1 MAAVS
6 AVIPASTRCLLL
18 AAAGVLGPAM
28 AQQATPQVDVT
39 GKAADYDARRDDTAM
54 KLVVARADIAR
65 YGDTALPDVLK
76 RIPGVTVVN
85 TGRSVE
91 VRMRGLGSGYTQ
103 ILLDGQR
110 TPPGFALEDL
120 APDTVERIEVMRAPT
135 AEFSTQAVAGTINI
149 VLRSARKARLK
160 PKREAKLGYLAGGDF
175 KGPSATLD
183 LSGNV
188 DGDEKRGAYSLA
200 ANVNHES
207 FDRHFSGFQDNTRP
221 DGSVDLLRRT
231 GVAEDGHINRYSIN
245 PKLEWTLDGG
255 DTLSWQTLVNG
266 NRFRNHAHARV
277 DTAIGAPPQVPDLRS
292 TVASENATLKSDLR
306 WTHAFDAA
314 TKLEATAGIE
324 GSHQDNEGTGIGAD
338 AAGLPA
344 TDQRTRLKG
353 RERGVAS
360 TGKLTKSL
368 DGGHVLAAGW
378 DGGVRWRDETRTER
392 DAVRPLPPTLPP
404 TLPADEV
411 SDGRLVRLALYAQ
424 DEWTIDKAWS
434 VYLGARWEGI
444 RTDAA
449 GNTFAA
455 TRVHSSVWSPIAQV
469 LRKVPGSK
477 GDQLRLALSRT
488 YKAPELASLLPRR
501 QTWENNDATEADYLG
516 NPRLQPELAWGVDA
530 AWEHYWAEGAMASL
544 STSWRR
550 IGNYTGNRVYFDGY
564 RWVFTPENVGR
575 AESRSLELDTKFPI
589 KALALDVRANVA
601 RNWSRVDAVPGPDNR
616 MEQQIPLTANVG
628 LDWKGKAW
636 SAGGS
641 VAFRAAAP
649 VTSGIDRATYLPA
662 RRDLEAY
669 AVWKAAPKVQ
679 LRLALQN
686 ILREDDG
693 FEVKYIDPVAGVQ
706 KRRWTYPGEVKLRTT
721 LETAF

>member
-1 MAAVS
+1 MVGIS
-6 AVIPASTRCLLL
+6 TASRCVLL
-18 AAAGVLGPAM
+18 AAAGVVGPAM
-28 AQQATPQVDVT
+28 AQQATPQVEVT
-39 GKAADYDARRDDTAM
+39 GKAADYDPRRDDTAM
-54 KLVVARADIAR
+54 KFVVGRDDIAR
-65 YGDTALPDVLK
+65 YGDTGLFDVLK

-103 ILLDGQR
+103 VLLDGQR
-110 TPPGFALEDL
+110 TPPGFSLEDL

-149 VLRSARKARLK
+149 VLRSARKARAK

-183 LSGNV
+183 LSGS
-188 DGDEKRGAYSLA
+188 GYALA

-207 FDRHFSGFQDNTRP
+207 FDRHFFGFQDNTRP
-221 DGSVDLLRRT
+221 DGGVDLLRRT
-231 GVAEDGHINRYSIN
+231 DVAEDGHINRYSIN

-266 NRFRNHAHARV
+266 NRFRNHAHALV
-277 DTAIGAPPQVPDLRS
+277 ATAIGAPPQVPDLRS

-306 WTHAFDAA
+306 WTHAFDSG
-314 TKLEATAGIE
+314 TKLETKVGIE
-324 GSHQDNEGTGIGAD
+324 GAHQETESSGIGAD

-344 TDQRTRLKG
+344 TDQRIRLKG
-353 RERGVAS
+353 RERGVDS
-360 TGKLTKSL
+360 TGKLTKTL

-378 DGGVRWRDETRTER
+378 DGGMRWRDETRTER
-392 DAVRPLPPTLPP
+392 DAVRPLPPTLP
-404 TLPADEV
+404 ADEV
-411 SDGRLVRLALYAQ
+411 SDGRLARLALYAQ
-424 DEWTIDKAWS
+424 DEWTLDQAWS
-434 VYLGARWEGI
+434 VYLGTRWEGI
-444 RTDAA
+444 HTDAA
-449 GNTFAA
+449 GNTFAT
-455 TRVHSSVWSPIAQV
+455 TRVRSSVWSPIAQV
-469 LRKVPGSK
+469 LWKVPGSK
-477 GDQLRLALSRT
+477 GDQLRLAVSRT
-488 YKAPELASLLPRR
+488 YKAPELANLLPRR
-501 QTWENNDATEADYLG
+501 QTWENNDATEADYIG

-530 AWEHYWAEGAMASL
+530 AWEHYWAEGAMVSL
-544 STSWRR
+544 ATSWRR

-564 RWVFTPENVGR
+564 RWIFMPENVGR
-575 AESRSLELDTKFPI
+575 ADSRSLELDTKFPI

-601 RNWSRVDAVPGPDNR
+601 RNWSRVDDVPGPDNR

-628 LDWKGKAW
+628 LDWKGGAW

-641 VAFRAAAP
+641 FAFRAAAP
-649 VTSGIDRATYLPA
+649 VSSSIDRATYLPA

-669 AVWKAAPKVQ
+669 AVWKMAPTVQ
-679 LRLALQN
+679 LRVALAN

-706 KRRWTYPGEVKLRTT
+706 KRSWRYPGNIKLRTT
-721 LETAF
+721 LETVF

>member
-1 MAAVS
+1 MAGIPVS
-6 AVIPASTRCLLL
+6 SRCFVL
-18 AAAGVLGPAM
+18 AAAGIIGPAM
-28 AQQATPQVDVT
+28 AQQATTQVEVK
-39 GKAADYDARRDDTAM
+39 GKASDYDARRDDTAM
-54 KLVVARADIAR
+54 KLVVGREDIER
-65 YGDTALPDVLK
+65 YGDTGLFDVL
-76 RIPGVTVVN
+76 RRVPGVTVVN

-103 ILLDGQR
+103 ILLDGER
-110 TPPGFALEDL
+110 TPPGFSLEDL

-149 VLRSARKARLK
+149 VLRSARKARAT

-183 LSGNV
+183 MSANG
-188 DGDEKRGAYSLA
+188 ERSAYSLA

-207 FDRHFSGFQDNTRP
+207 FDRHFFGFQDNTRP
-221 DGSVDLLRRT
+221 NGSVDLLRRT
-231 GVAEDGHINRYSIN
+231 DVAEDGHINRYSIN

-255 DTLSWQTLVNG
+255 DTLAWQTLVNG
-266 NRFRNHAHARV
+266 NRFRNHAHALV
-277 DTAIGAPPQVPDLRS
+277 ATSIGAPPQVPDLRS

-306 WTHAFDAA
+306 WTHALAA
-314 TKLEATAGIE
+314 GAKLEAKVGIE
-324 GSHQDNEGTGIGAD
+324 GAHQDMESAAIGAD

-344 TDQRTRLKG
+344 TDQRIRLKG
-353 RERGVAS
+353 RERGVDS
-360 TGKLTKSL
+360 TGKLTKTL
-368 DGGHVLAAGW
+368 DGGHVRAAGW
-378 DGGVRWRDETRTER
+378 DGGMRWRDETRTER
-392 DAVRPLPPTLPP
+392 DAVRPLPPTLP
-404 TLPADEV
+404 ADEV
-411 SDGRLVRLALYAQ
+411 SDGRLARLALYAQ

-449 GNTFAA
+449 GNTFAT
-455 TRVHSSVWSPIAQV
+455 TRVRSSVWSPIAQV
-469 LRKVPGSK
+469 LWKIPNSK
-477 GDQLRLALSRT
+477 GDQLRLAVSRT
-488 YKAPELASLLPRR
+488 YKAPELANLLPRR
-501 QTWENNDATEADYLG
+501 QTWENNDATEADYIG

-530 AWEHYWAEGAMASL
+530 AWEHYWAEGAMVSL
-544 STSWRR
+544 AGSVRR

-589 KALALDVRANVA
+589 KALALDLRANVS

-616 MEQQIPLTANVG
+616 MEQQIPLTANLG
-628 LDWKGKAW
+628 ADWKGGAW

-641 VAFRAAAP
+641 FAFRAAAP
-649 VTSGIDRATYLPA
+649 VSSSIDRATYLPA

-679 LRLALQN
+679 LRVALAN

-706 KRRWTYPGEVKLRTT
+706 KRSWRYPGNVKLRTT
-721 LETAF
+721 VETVF